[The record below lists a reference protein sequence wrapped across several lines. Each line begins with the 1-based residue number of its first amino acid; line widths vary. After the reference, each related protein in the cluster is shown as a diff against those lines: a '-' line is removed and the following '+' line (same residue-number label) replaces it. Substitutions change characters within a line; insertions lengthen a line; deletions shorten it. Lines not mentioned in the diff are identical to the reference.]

1 MLVRLGFFAF
11 GLLNV
16 IFGMLLISS
25 RPVFNYW
32 QDRFWKE
39 KKDAHKTKEGVL
51 YHKYVTGSVSIFI
64 GIVCLYYAIVA
75 P

>member
-11 GLLNV
+11 GLLNL
-16 IFGMLLISS
+16 IGMLLIPS
-25 RPVFNYW
+25 RPFFNYW

-39 KKDAHKTKEGVL
+39 KNDAHKTKEGVF
-51 YHKYVTGSVSIFI
+51 YNKYVTGALDIFT
-64 GIVCLYYAIVA
+64 GIVCLYYAIVV